1 MKTLA
6 IIITLFSS
14 LVLSTGNVEAK
25 NTSNKTTASAV
36 REQVVKKVGMPE
48 LSREKIEPANV
59 SVTFT
64 INENNLIIVKEV
76 SGTNSF
82 LNEYVGNK
90 LHHSKIAITPESA
103 GQEFEIEFSFGKL

>member
-6 IIITLFSS
+6 IIFSLITS
-14 LVLSTGNVEAK
+14 LLISTGKVEAK

-36 REQVVKKVGMPE
+36 REQVVKKIGMPE
-48 LSREKIEPANV
+48 LSREKIGHA
-59 SVTFT
+59 SVTVKFS

-76 SGTNSF
+76 SGKNSF

-90 LHHSKIAITPESA
+90 LHHSKIAITSGTE

>member
-1 MKTLA
+1 
-6 IIITLFSS
+6 
-14 LVLSTGNVEAK
+14 
-25 NTSNKTTASAV
+25 
-36 REQVVKKVGMPE
+36 MPE
-48 LSREKIEPANV
+48 LSREKIEPASV

-90 LHHSKIAITPESA
+90 LHHSKIAITPESS
-103 GQEFEIEFSFGKL
+103 GQEFEIEFSFGK